1 MHYTYYKKKYTKCHH
16 QSLHYITCHIKRG
29 HTVTE
34 TRRLCTR
41 LFCLNCCG
49 YSESHCLGHCDD
61 TSRKQSKIIQ
71 RQKLDSAKESV
82 HRPKLDVAFTVKSL
96 RACLGSV
103 VVACCG
109 LLLLSRVSARSK
121 LKYPRQKLDSGQRVS
136 SLSQYVAFLP
146 VQSSLR
152 ALKVKIPKAKTWLW
166 PKSQFT
172 VTVCSDFLPVQS
184 SLRALQVKIP
194 KAKTWLWPKSQFT
207 VTVCSF
213 FTSTVESPL
222 GCQLTETRDVTR
234 DFETLEAFHPRGG
247 RDTST
252 SNKKKKKKK
261 PWRGRRRRPETRLWL
276 TVLVFWNNTFHFS
289 QERRRTETRLY

>member
-1 MHYTYYKKKYTKCHH
+1 MFQDLFFTIEEHSHTHTQHKQTNTGCIIHTIKKSIQNVTT
-16 QSLHYITCHIKRG
+16 SLYITCHIKRG

-41 LFCLNCCG
+41 LFCLNCWG

-61 TSRKQSKIIQ
+61 TNRKQSKIIQ

-103 VVACCG
+103 VVACVLWLVVACCG

-152 ALKVKIPKAKTWLW
+152 ALKVKIPKAKT
-166 PKSQFT
+166 
-172 VTVCSDFLPVQS
+172 
-184 SLRALQVKIP
+184 
-194 KAKTWLWPKSQFT
+194 
-207 VTVCSF
+207 
-213 FTSTVESPL
+213 
-222 GCQLTETRDVTR
+222 
-234 DFETLEAFHPRGG
+234 
-247 RDTST
+247 
-252 SNKKKKKKK
+252 
-261 PWRGRRRRPETRLWL
+261 
-276 TVLVFWNNTFHFS
+276 
-289 QERRRTETRLY
+289 